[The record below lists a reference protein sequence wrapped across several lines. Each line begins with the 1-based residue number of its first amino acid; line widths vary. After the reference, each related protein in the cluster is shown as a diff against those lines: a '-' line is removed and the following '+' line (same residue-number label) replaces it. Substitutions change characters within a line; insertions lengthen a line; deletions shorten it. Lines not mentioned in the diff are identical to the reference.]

1 MSPINYQI
9 KAAWEWFKENLKDD
23 IWETIENI
31 WGWIENTINKFNG
44 DKQNLENTIDEIWF
58 NNKKITRNDLLIILA
73 NRIWVNI
80 KQLEKVLNNWKNE
93 LVSNLEFKK
102 LINKALASKSVSSN
116 PKMEWIIDLWDKV
129 NKMTY
134 SKENKI
140 IKELQDNNREKFDT
154 LKDIINTEI
163 VRNKELKKKLNN
175 IWVNKLVT
183 KVWYTSDNKIDL
195 YNKSLSKYNDKF
207 KKSAEKLFT
216 YKDTKKQELDQMK
229 DDLMS
234 KIKTPLKNYS
244 TWINKRTNEKLLTK
258 ASSRNTLLSATT
270 AVNSNTV
277 TVNSCQAQQ
286 DSDYKRTY
294 KWIYVVENDKSYRLF
309 DYLWELQWDE
319 IIKMY
324 DMDWDNDDDVLYFV
338 NKQLYLKENLE
349 NKSTK
354 IYVSENPIVVNI
366 DDNKFYNWDVFY
378 ESINNAHEIWDDHWN
393 INIWF
398 TAPTNINLNK
408 FRLGFYD
415 RVDKYINEDNNSYRP
430 KFIKKDIVDAIS
442 DKDNITKIEETN
454 LYKRSNNLVY
464 IKNIWDLSWVKLKTK
479 EIKDISTRLNS
490 GIVVNIRKWKK
501 IYAWKNSFTITYIN
515 EESENKLEQKISIP
529 AYTNI
534 EFKSNIKIIW
544 IEWNG
549 YVMWY
554 TEIVYKWTDIRK
566 LLNKPLSMWT
576 TISYVWSNYETKD
589 ISYIDLEYYDWS
601 ELWLDFNKVKKWEL
615 FDLGLKT
622 KDYSI
627 RLSREN
633 DYYYAKIYAFKNNIN
648 STLSKQ
654 ILFAPQKESDI
665 NPPELSLKNIKIPVY
680 QKHITDLTNEIY
692 EDSWMSGIKKI
703 VVDFDLTKDSDWD
716 WNKKNDDDLNL
727 DWEYKNQ
734 INILKNPA
742 YIKFEFKPFNKIFKK
757 KIWISITDANN
768 NVWYSEILLDVYS
781 PIPTITS
788 YANWLINWKLK
799 QEYLTDEPIS
809 LYRFRWWVITRLE
822 TKDNKKISYTKSWY
836 YSFDVKTSWTWLKLF
851 DSENKQIAFINEKTW
866 KIFIKD
872 NSITTDVLS
881 SSNIKNDSV
890 FPKIILKKNN
900 LEIFYQYLRLKDI
913 SKVRFVNNFEEVN
926 GRWIYFKFTDLNHY
940 SYYTIPEWL
949 DYNPGALS
957 IYRNTNPDKQALFT
971 IFTDWRINTI
981 NDDDFKIKYD
991 FYWDNIVLKLYD
1003 KNDFWNREI
1012 WRILFVADSEYIMK

>member
-1 MSPINYQI
+1 DINLTTDDLKKISSGDMSPINYQI
-9 KAAWEWFKENLKDD
+9 KAAGEGFKENLKDD
-23 IWETIENI
+23 IGETIENI
-31 WGWIENTINKFNG
+31 GGGIENTINKFNG
-44 DKQNLENTIDEIWF
+44 DKQNLENTIDEIGF

-73 NRIWVNI
+73 NRIGVNV
-80 KQLEKVLNNWKNE
+80 KQLEKVLNNGKNE

-116 PKMEWIIDLWDKV
+116 PKMEGIIDLWDKV

-175 IWVNKLVT
+175 IGVNKLVT
-183 KVWYTSDNKIDL
+183 KVGYTSDNKIDL

-244 TWINKRTNEKLLTK
+244 TGINKRTNEKLLTK
-258 ASSRNTLLSATT
+258 VSSRNTLLSATT
-270 AVNSNTV
+270 AVNSDTV

-294 KWIYVVENDKSYRLF
+294 KGIYVVENDKSYRLF
-309 DYLWELQWDE
+309 DYLGELQGDE

-324 DMDWDNDDDVLYFV
+324 DMDGDNDDDVLYFV

-366 DDNKFYNWDVFY
+366 DDNKFYNGDVFY
-378 ESINNAHEIWDDHWN
+378 ESINNAHEIGDDHGN
-393 INIWF
+393 INIGF

-464 IKNIWDLSWVKLKTK
+464 IKNIGDLSGVKLKTK

-490 GIVVNIRKWKK
+490 GIVVNIRKGKK
-501 IYAWKNSFTITYIN
+501 IYAGKNSFTITYIN

-534 EFKSNIKIIW
+534 EFKSNIKIIG
-544 IEWNG
+544 IEGNG
-549 YVMWY
+549 YVMGY
-554 TEIVYKWTDIRK
+554 TEIVYKGTDIRK
-566 LLNKPLSMWT
+566 LLNKPLSMGT
-576 TISYVWSNYETKD
+576 TISYVGSNYETKD
-589 ISYIDLEYYDWS
+589 ISYIDLEYYDGS
-601 ELWLDFNKVKKWEL
+601 ELGLDFNKVKKWEL

-692 EDSWMSGIKKI
+692 EDSGMSGIKKI
-703 VVDFDLTKDSDWD
+703 VVDFDLTKDSDGD
-716 WNKKNDDDLNL
+716 GNKKNDDDLNL
-727 DWEYKNQ
+727 DGEYKNQ

-742 YIKFEFKPFNKIFKK
+742 YIKFEFKSFNKIFKK
-757 KIWISITDANN
+757 KIGISITDANN
-768 NVWYSEILLDVYS
+768 NVGYSEILLDVYS

-788 YANWLINWKLK
+788 YANGLINGKLK
-799 QEYLTDEPIS
+799 EEYLTDEPIN
-809 LYRFRWWVITRLE
+809 LYRFRGGVITRLE
-822 TKDNKKISYTKSWY
+822 TKDNKKISYTKSGY
-836 YSFDVKTSWTWLKLF
+836 YSFDVKTSGTGLKLF
-851 DSENKQIAFINEKTW
+851 DSENKQIAFINEKTG

-926 GRWIYFKFTDLNHY
+926 GRGIYFKFTDLNHY
-940 SYYTIPEWL
+940 SYYTIPEGL
-949 DYNPGALS
+949 D
-957 IYRNTNPDKQALFT
+957 
-971 IFTDWRINTI
+971 
-981 NDDDFKIKYD
+981 
-991 FYWDNIVLKLYD
+991 
-1003 KNDFWNREI
+1003 
-1012 WRILFVADSEYIMK
+1012 